1 MRKSICTFLA
11 LSCLAFTVPA
21 MSGTNDYNNYNN
33 NNAMREVVSRT
44 VSVSFGESSTRFRPG
59 PVAKVMLE
67 TALDASMITIN
78 GRTSTNKPSKR
89 DENLALARAVSAR
102 NYLVAQGV
110 SPLKIMINYVSADDY
125 LTENWTPEGRRIN
138 QRVDIEMIYV
148 PTY

>member
-11 LSCLAFTVPA
+11 LSCLAFTVSA
-21 MSGTNDYNNYNN
+21 MSGTNDYSNYND
-33 NNAMREVVSRT
+33 NNAREVVSRT
-44 VSVSFGESSTRFRPG
+44 VSVSFLESSTRFRPG
-59 PVAKVMLE
+59 PVARVMLE
-67 TALDASMITIN
+67 TAGDASMITIN

>member
-1 MRKSICTFLA
+1 MRKSICTFIT
-11 LSCLAFTVPA
+11 LSCLTFTVTA
-21 MSGTNDYNNYNN
+21 IAEINDYNYSD
-33 NNAMREVVSRT
+33 NATRDVVSRT

-59 PVAKVMLE
+59 PVAEVMLE

>member
-21 MSGTNDYNNYNN
+21 MSGTNDYSNYND
-33 NNAMREVVSRT
+33 NNAREVVSRT
-44 VSVSFGESSTRFRPG
+44 VSVSFLESSTRFRPG
-59 PVAKVMLE
+59 PVARVMLE
-67 TALDASMITIN
+67 TAGDASMITIS